1 MESHTRHTT
10 TNRDRR
16 VAANESPH
24 GDTTPQERAR
34 DTVEKMI
41 AHFRCAILTRPDL
54 RVNPPTPHRSERPTP
69 AHRPHLRK
77 SRSSW
82 ENTGN
87 VTCITRTGPTCGATG
102 ARTCPRNRAGAMP
115 PMREKPFSRSTS
127 RSQGVDPA
135 PATRHPGSSVLVDN
149 RAFEEPALPFDQGG
163 PPTRRGQ
170 PTPRRLPEQN
180 RKGVRQQ
187 CEPTGLPTPSTGTS
201 AKQPKGHSRRPA
213 SIGRSSRQANT
224 LTGPFPDIR
233 PTGTSGSAQSAA
245 CPRRS
250 IDTCHLDRARP
261 ARQATWHPIR
271 TSVISTSGYRPQR
284 PHHT

>member
-10 TNRDRR
+10 TNRDRW

-24 GDTTPQERAR
+24 GGTMSQARTR

-41 AHFRCAILTRPDL
+41 AHLRCAILTRPDL

-69 AHRPHLRK
+69 AHRPHLRR

-82 ENTGN
+82 ENTGV
-87 VTCITRTGPTCGATG
+87 VTCITWTGPACGATG

-127 RSQGVDPA
+127 PSQGVGPA

-149 RAFEEPALPFDQGG
+149 RAFEEPAPPFDQGG
-163 PPTRRGQ
+163 PPTRRVQ

-180 RKGVRQQ
+180 RKAIRHQ
-187 CEPTGLPTPSTGTS
+187 CEPTGLPTPSTDTS
-201 AKQPKGHSRRPA
+201 AKQPKGHSHRA
-213 SIGRSSRQANT
+213 AGIGRSSRQANPP
-224 LTGPFPDIR
+224 TGLFRDIR
-233 PTGTSGSAQSAA
+233 PTGTSGSAQSVA
-245 CPRRS
+245 CSRRS
-250 IDTCHLDRARP
+250 IGTCRLDRA
-261 ARQATWHPIR
+261 
-271 TSVISTSGYRPQR
+271 
-284 PHHT
+284 